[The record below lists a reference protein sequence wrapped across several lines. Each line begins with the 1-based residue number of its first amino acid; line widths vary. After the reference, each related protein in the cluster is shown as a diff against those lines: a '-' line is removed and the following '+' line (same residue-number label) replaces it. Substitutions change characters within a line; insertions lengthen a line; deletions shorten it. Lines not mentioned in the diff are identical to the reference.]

1 MSASPRLV
9 AVDYEG
15 SEQFVIVMLDGS
27 AGAIKQIS
35 NPMTEQEAREF
46 FTSNGESAD
55 VVSERLQSARDNK
68 DKV

>member
-1 MSASPRLV
+1 
-9 AVDYEG
+9 VDYEG